1 MNIKFSP
8 PDISQAEIDEVVDTL
23 RSGWITT
30 GPKTKLFERQI
41 AEFCNTPKA
50 VCLNS
55 ATAGLE
61 LILRIFGIGKGD
73 EVITS
78 AYTYTASA
86 SVIEHVGAKIMLCD
100 MTDDGYAM
108 AYSRLDKL
116 VTDKTKA
123 AMFVGIPGKICDYD
137 RARAILEKKKNI
149 FHASNEL
156 QSKIGRVLLIAD
168 AAHSFGAVKDGKKS
182 GEHADFTS
190 FSFHAV
196 KNLTTAEGGAVVWKD
211 VEGVDNEE
219 LYRQFML
226 WSLHGQSKDALAKN
240 QLGAWEYD
248 IKMCGQKCN
257 MTDIMAAIGLAQM
270 KRYPALLS
278 RRREIINKY
287 DGSLKKYGETV
298 LHYGENFA
306 SSGHLYLLRVDG
318 IDEKQR
324 NAIIVKMAEKGVATN
339 VHYKPLPM
347 HTAYKNLGFDI
358 NDYPKAYEK
367 YRNEITL
374 PLHTLLTDE
383 EVEYVINAFISSAE
397 EVLNV

>member
-1 MNIKFSP
+1 
-8 PDISQAEIDEVVDTL
+8 
-23 RSGWITT
+23 
-30 GPKTKLFERQI
+30 
-41 AEFCNTPKA
+41 
-50 VCLNS
+50 
-55 ATAGLE
+55 
-61 LILRIFGIGKGD
+61 
-73 EVITS
+73 
-78 AYTYTASA
+78 
-86 SVIEHVGAKIMLCD
+86 
-100 MTDDGYAM
+100 
-108 AYSRLDKL
+108 
-116 VTDKTKA
+116 
-123 AMFVGIPGKICDYD
+123 
-137 RARAILEKKKNI
+137 
-149 FHASNEL
+149 
-156 QSKIGRVLLIAD
+156 
-168 AAHSFGAVKDGKKS
+168 
-182 GEHADFTS
+182 
-190 FSFHAV
+190 
-196 KNLTTAEGGAVVWKD
+196 
-211 VEGVDNEE
+211 
-219 LYRQFML
+219 
-226 WSLHGQSKDALAKN
+226 
-240 QLGAWEYD
+240 
-248 IKMCGQKCN
+248 
-257 MTDIMAAIGLAQM
+257 M